1 MFYFLIIFSKL
12 VSFFSRLF
20 KIGAGSTWPG
30 HLVLSFD
37 SKFIRKILQKNPHLK
52 IVIITGTN
60 GKTTTVALLKHF
72 LEKNNISCFSNQEGA
87 NLLNGIASS
96 LIKNT
101 NFFGKINKEVAL
113 FEVDEFNFPLV
124 LTEVSPLAIIILNL
138 FRDQL
143 DRYGEVNTIFSRWLS
158 ALKNVSPAVK
168 VFLNGDDPQLYYLG
182 QKISGHV
189 FYFGIEQEVM
199 PLKKVPHDVDFNY
212 CPICFQLLRYKRIAY
227 SHLGKFF
234 CQNCGFR
241 QTDIFTL
248 KEDLDNFSLK
258 GIYNRYN
265 LTAVFLFLEKIFCF
279 QIEKLKLQIEDFL
292 PAFGRQEKI
301 NYKKRDFYLLLSKNP
316 AGFNQSIEA
325 AISFIKNKKHIFWL
339 ILNNRVPDGHDV
351 SWIWDVDFKKIFLG
365 AKKIFISGDRAFDMA
380 IRLKYEKSGLKKI
393 IIVEEDFKKALKKI
407 TTQTFENEKIF
418 ILPNYSAMLEIRKI
432 LVGKKFL

>member
-20 KIGAGSTWPG
+20 KFGAGSTWPG
-30 HLVLSFD
+30 HLALVFD
-37 SKFIRKILQKNPHLK
+37 SQFVRKILQKNPQLK
-52 IVIITGTN
+52 IVVITGTN

-72 LEKNNISCFSNQEGA
+72 LEKNNIACFSNQEGA

-96 LIKNT
+96 LIKNS

-113 FEVDEFNFPLV
+113 FETDEFNFPLI
-124 LTEVSPLAIIILNL
+124 LKEFTPFGIIVLNL

-143 DRYGEVNTIFSRWLS
+143 DRYGEVNTIFSRWLE
-158 ALKNVSPAVK
+158 ALKNISAATT

-182 QKISGHV
+182 QKISGRV
-189 FYFGIEQEVM
+189 FYFGLEQEEM

-212 CPICFQLLRYKRIAY
+212 CPVCFQLLHYKKIAY

-248 KEDLDNFSLK
+248 KEDLANFSLK

-265 LTAVFLFLEKIFCF
+265 LTAVFLFLEKIFAF
-279 QIEKLKLQIEDFL
+279 SADKLKLMVTDFL

-325 AISFIKNKKHIFWL
+325 AISLVANKKNIFWL

-365 AKKIFISGDRAFDMA
+365 AKKIFVSGDRVYDMA
-380 IRLKYEKSGLKKI
+380 IRLKYEPTMLKKT
-393 IIVEEDFKKALKKI
+393 IIVNQDLKKTLAKI
-407 TTQTFENEKIF
+407 IEATKDGEKIF

>member
-1 MFYFLIIFSKL
+1 MFYFLIIVSKL
-12 VSFFSRLF
+12 ISFFSRLF

-87 NLLNGIASS
+87 NLLNGIGST
-96 LIKNT
+96 LIKNSSIT
-101 NFFGKINKEVAL
+101 GKIKKEVAL

-143 DRYGEVNTIFSRWLS
+143 DRYGEVNTIFSRWLE
-158 ALKNVSPAVK
+158 ALKNISAATT

-182 QKISGHV
+182 QKISGRV

-212 CPICFQLLRYKRIAY
+212 CPICFQLLHYKKIAY

-248 KEDLDNFSLK
+248 KEDLANFSLK

-265 LTAVFLFLEKIFCF
+265 LTAVFLFLEKIFSF
-279 QIEKLKLQIEDFL
+279 PIEKLKLQIEDFL

-351 SWIWDVDFKKIFLG
+351 SWIWDVDFKKIFLV